1 MRTFKTSSRPCS
13 GIKLISHHEEKM
25 KTNMTMKT
33 QLKWGVRAGAVATLA
48 AGLFLSGCGK
58 KEEAGAGGSAPAGKK
73 TNVANIGSDTMVNL
87 AAAWAEAYGAIDKT
101 VVIEVN
107 GGGSGVGIK
116 GLLNGTAEL
125 ANSSRHI
132 EDKEKA
138 ELKEKRQL
146 DAKEFVVG
154 FDALSIYVHKDNP
167 MTEITMEQL
176 GQIYGATG
184 TTTKWSELGVTAI
197 PGAKGDEIIRVSRQN
212 NSGTYEYFKEAVVG
226 KKNEF
231 KLGSLDMNGSK
242 DVVELVGKTPNA
254 IGYSGMGYANPSV
267 KMLKVA
273 KKKGDPYVAPSIAA
287 THDKTYPI
295 ARPMF
300 FYTAGDPAPH
310 LQKYIDWTMSDAG
323 QKIVETTG
331 YVPLPKK

>member
-1 MRTFKTSSRPCS
+1 MNMNT
-13 GIKLISHHEEKM
+13 KL
-25 KTNMTMKT
+25 N
-33 QLKWGVRAGAVATLA
+33 RGALCAVTTLA
-48 AGLFLSGCGK
+48 AALLLAGCSKSGSD
-58 KEEAGAGGSAPAGKK
+58 ATSGGSAPSGKK
-73 TNVANIGSDTMVNL
+73 TTIANIGSDTMVNL
-87 AAAWAEAYGAIDKT
+87 AAAWAEAYGAVDKT

-132 EDKEKA
+132 EDKEVA
-138 ELKEKRQL
+138 ELKEKRQV
-146 DAKEFVVG
+146 DSKEFLVA
-154 FDALSIYVHKDNP
+154 FDALSIYVHKNNP

-176 GQIYGATG
+176 ADIYGAEG
-184 TTTKWSELGVTAI
+184 KTTKWSELGVTAI

-212 NSGTYEYFKEAVVG
+212 NSGTYEYFKEATVG
-226 KKNEF
+226 KKKEF

-254 IGYSGMGYANPSV
+254 IGYSGMGYANASV
-267 KMLKVA
+267 KMLNVA
-273 KKKGDPYVAPSIAA
+273 KKKGDPYVHPSIAT

-295 ARPMF
+295 SRPMF
-300 FYTAGDPAPH
+300 FYTAGEPAPH
-310 LQKYIDWTMSDAG
+310 VRKYIDWVLTDAG

>member
-1 MRTFKTSSRPCS
+1 
-13 GIKLISHHEEKM
+13 
-25 KTNMTMKT
+25 MTTKEQM
-33 QLKWGVRAGAVATLA
+33 KWGVRAGAVATLA

-58 KEEAGAGGSAPAGKK
+58 SGSSDGSSGGKK
-73 TNVANIGSDTMVNL
+73 TTVANIGSDTMVNL
-87 AAAWAEAYGAIDKT
+87 AAAWAEAYSAVDKNT
-101 VVIEVN
+101 VIEVN

-116 GLLNGTAEL
+116 GLINGTAEL

-167 MTEITMEQL
+167 LNEITMEQL
-176 GQIYGATG
+176 AEIYRADGKI
-184 TTTKWSELGVTAI
+184 TKWSDLGVTSI
-197 PGAKGDEIIRVSRQN
+197 PGAKGDEMIRVSRQN

-254 IGYSGMGYANPSV
+254 IGYSGMGYANASV
-267 KMLKVA
+267 KMVKVA
-273 KKKGDPYVAPSIAA
+273 KKKGEPYVAPSIAT

-300 FYTAGDPAPH
+300 FYTAGEPAPH
-310 LQKYIDWTMSDAG
+310 VKAYIDWVLSDAG
-323 QKIVETTG
+323 QKLVETTG

>member
-1 MRTFKTSSRPCS
+1 
-13 GIKLISHHEEKM
+13 
-25 KTNMTMKT
+25 MTMNM

-48 AGLFLSGCGK
+48 AGLILSGCGK
-58 KEEAGAGGSAPAGKK
+58 KDSADGGGSSGKK
-73 TNVANIGSDTMVNL
+73 TTVANIGSDTMVNL
-87 AAAWAEAYGAIDKT
+87 AAAWAEAYSAVDKNT
-101 VVIEVN
+101 VIEVN

-138 ELKEKRQL
+138 ELKEKRNL
-146 DAKEFVVG
+146 DAKEYVVG

-167 MTEITMEQL
+167 LNEITMEQL
-176 GQIYGATG
+176 GEIYRSDGKI
-184 TTTKWSELGVTAI
+184 TKWSDLGVTSI
-197 PGAKGDEIIRVSRQN
+197 PGAKGDEMIRVSRQN

-254 IGYSGMGYANPSV
+254 IGYSGMGYANASV
-267 KMLKVA
+267 KMVKVA
-273 KKKGDPYVAPSIAA
+273 KKKGDPYVAPSIAS
-287 THDKTYPI
+287 THDKSYPI

-300 FYTAGDPAPH
+300 FYTAGEPAPH
-310 LQKYIDWTMSDAG
+310 VKAYIDWVLSDAG
-323 QKIVETTG
+323 QKLVETTG

>member
-1 MRTFKTSSRPCS
+1 MLTQFQPGARFGAATF
-13 GIKLISHHEEKM
+13 
-25 KTNMTMKT
+25 
-33 QLKWGVRAGAVATLA
+33 LA
-48 AGLFLSGCGK
+48 AVVFVSGCSKSPEG
-58 KEEAGAGGSAPAGKK
+58 GAAAPAGKK
-73 TNVANIGSDTMVNL
+73 TTIANIGSDTMVNL
-87 AAAWAEAYGAIDKT
+87 AAAWAEAYGAVDKT
-101 VVIEVN
+101 VLIEVN

-116 GLLNGTAEL
+116 GLINGTCEL

-132 EDKEKA
+132 EEKEKE
-138 ELKEKRQL
+138 ELKAKRGT
-146 DAKEFVVG
+146 DSKEFLVA

-167 MTEITMEQL
+167 LNEISMEQL
-176 GQIYGATG
+176 GEIYRADGKI
-184 TTTKWSELGVTAI
+184 TKWSELGVTAI

-254 IGYSGMGYANPSV
+254 IGYSGMGYATPSV
-267 KMLKVA
+267 KMLKVST
-273 KKKGDPYVAPSIAA
+273 KKGEPAVAPSIAA

-295 ARPMF
+295 ARPMY
-300 FYTAGDPAPH
+300 FYTAGDPEAH
-310 LQKYIDWTMSDAG
+310 VKRYIDWVLTDPG
-323 QKIVETTG
+323 QKIVEETG

>member
-1 MRTFKTSSRPCS
+1 MIQAP
-13 GIKLISHHEEKM
+13 
-25 KTNMTMKT
+25 
-33 QLKWGVRAGAVATLA
+33 VRRGLHLSAVSALA
-48 AGLFLSGCGK
+48 AALVLTGCGK
-58 KEEAGAGGSAPAGKK
+58 SGTSEGSGKK
-73 TNVANIGSDTMVNL
+73 TTVANIGSDTMVNL
-87 AAAWAEAYGAIDKT
+87 AAAWAEAYGAIDKS
-101 VVIEVN
+101 VLIEVN

-116 GLLNGTAEL
+116 GLINGTCDL

-132 EDKEKA
+132 EDKEKT

-146 DAKEFVVG
+146 DSKEFTVA

-167 MTEITMEQL
+167 LNEITVEQL
-176 GQIYGATG
+176 ADLYRSDGKI
-184 TTTKWSELGVTAI
+184 TKWSDLGVTAI

-273 KKKGDPYVAPSIAA
+273 KKKGDPYVAPSVA
-287 THDKTYPI
+287 TTQDKSYPI

-310 LQKYIDWTMSDAG
+310 VKKYIDWTLSEAG
-323 QKIVETTG
+323 QKIVAETG
-331 YVPLPKK
+331 YVPVPK

>member
-1 MRTFKTSSRPCS
+1 MIIQTSIRN
-13 GIKLISHHEEKM
+13 GIRL
-25 KTNMTMKT
+25 
-33 QLKWGVRAGAVATLA
+33 GATATLA
-48 AGLFLSGCGK
+48 AGVFLAGCGR
-58 KEEAGAGGSAPAGKK
+58 KEDAAGATGAPQGRR
-73 TNVANIGSDTMVNL
+73 TTVANMGSDTMVNL
-87 AAAWAEAYGAIDKT
+87 AAAWAEAYGAVDKS

-125 ANSSRHI
+125 ANASRHM

-146 DAKEFVVG
+146 EAKEFVVG
-154 FDALSIYVHKDNP
+154 FDALSVYVHKDNP
-167 MTEITMEQL
+167 MNEITMEQL
-176 GQIYGATG
+176 SEIYRSDGKI
-184 TTTKWSELGVTAI
+184 TKWSELGITAI

-212 NSGTYEYFKEAVVG
+212 NSGTYEYFKEAVMG
-226 KKNEF
+226 KKIEF

-242 DVVELVGKTPNA
+242 DVVELVSRTPNA
-254 IGYSGMGYANPSV
+254 IGYSGMGYATPAV
-267 KMLKVA
+267 KMLKIA
-273 KKKGDPYVAPSIAA
+273 RQKGDPYVAPSIAT

-295 ARPMF
+295 SRPMF

-310 LQKYIDWTMSDAG
+310 LQKYIDWVLSDAG
-323 QKIVETTG
+323 QKLVETSG

>member
-1 MRTFKTSSRPCS
+1 MKLTQFNRGVLFGAATF
-13 GIKLISHHEEKM
+13 L
-25 KTNMTMKT
+25 
-33 QLKWGVRAGAVATLA
+33 V
-48 AGLFLSGCGK
+48 AGLFVAGCGK
-58 KEEAGAGGSAPAGKK
+58 SPDGGAAPAGQKA
-73 TNVANIGSDTMVNL
+73 TIANIGSDTMVNL
-87 AAAWAEAYGAIDKT
+87 AAAWAEAYGAVDKT
-101 VVIEVN
+101 VLIEVN

-116 GLLNGTAEL
+116 GLINGTAEL
-125 ANSSRHI
+125 ANSSRHM
-132 EDKEKA
+132 EDKEKE
-138 ELKEKRQL
+138 ELKAKRGA
-146 DAKEFVVG
+146 DTKEFLVA

-167 MTEITMEQL
+167 LNEISMEQL
-176 GQIYGATG
+176 GEIYRADGKV
-184 TTTKWSELGVTAI
+184 TKWSELGVTAI
-197 PGAKGDEIIRVSRQN
+197 PGAKGDEIIRASRQN

-267 KMLKVA
+267 KMLKVS
-273 KKKGDPYVAPSIAA
+273 KKKGEPGVAPSIVA

-300 FYTAGDPAPH
+300 FYTAGTPAPH
-310 LQKYIDWTMSDAG
+310 LQKYIDWVLTDAG
-323 QKIVETTG
+323 QKIVEETG

>member
-1 MRTFKTSSRPCS
+1 
-13 GIKLISHHEEKM
+13 M
-25 KTNMTMKT
+25 KTKFITT
-33 QLKWGVRAGAVATLA
+33 TLA
-48 AGLFLSGCGK
+48 LAAAAALVGCGK
-58 KEEAGAGGSAPAGKK
+58 SGGEASVKK
-73 TNVANIGSDTMVNL
+73 TTVANIGSDTMVNL
-87 AAAWAEAYGAIDKT
+87 AAAWAEAYGAVDKT
-101 VVIEVN
+101 VLIEVN

-116 GLLNGTAEL
+116 GLINGTAEL

-138 ELKEKRQL
+138 ELKEKRQV
-146 DAKEFVVG
+146 DSKEFLIA

-167 MTEITMEQL
+167 INEITMEQL
-176 GQIYGATG
+176 AEIYRADGKV
-184 TTTKWSELGVTAI
+184 TKWSELGVNAI

-254 IGYSGMGYANPSV
+254 IGYSGMGYANASV

-273 KKKGDPYVAPSIAA
+273 KKQGEPYVAPSIAT

-295 ARPMF
+295 ARPMY
-300 FYTAGDPAPH
+300 FYTAGEPAPH
-310 LQKYIDWTMSDAG
+310 VKKYIDWVLTEAG

>member
-1 MRTFKTSSRPCS
+1 MNNKFITS
-13 GIKLISHHEEKM
+13 
-25 KTNMTMKT
+25 
-33 QLKWGVRAGAVATLA
+33 TLA
-48 AGLFLSGCGK
+48 LAAAAALVGCGK
-58 KEEAGAGGSAPAGKK
+58 SESGAGGEASGGKK
-73 TNVANIGSDTMVNL
+73 TTVANIGSDTMVNL
-87 AAAWAEAYGAIDKT
+87 AAAWAEAYAAVDKT
-101 VVIEVN
+101 TLIEVG

-116 GLLNGTAEL
+116 GLINGTTEL

-146 DAKEFVVG
+146 DAKEFTVG

-167 MTEITMEQL
+167 LNEITMEQL
-176 GQIYGATG
+176 GEIYRSDGKI
-184 TTTKWSELGVTAI
+184 TKWSDLGVTAI
-197 PGAKGDEIIRVSRQN
+197 PGAKGDEVIRVSRQN

-267 KMLKVA
+267 KMVKVA
-273 KKKGDPYVAPSIAA
+273 KKKGDPYVAPSIAS
-287 THDKTYPI
+287 THDKSYPI

-300 FYTAGDPAPH
+300 FYTAGEPAPH
-310 LQKYIDWTMSDAG
+310 VKRFIDWVLTDAG
-323 QKIVETTG
+323 QKLVETTG

>member
-1 MRTFKTSSRPCS
+1 
-13 GIKLISHHEEKM
+13 
-25 KTNMTMKT
+25 MTT
-33 QLKWGVRAGAVATLA
+33 IPQFNWSLRLGATATLA
-48 AGLFLSGCGK
+48 AGLLLSGCGK
-58 KEEAGAGGSAPAGKK
+58 KDNSGGGGSQATGKK

-87 AAAWAEAYGAIDKT
+87 AAAWAEAYSEVDKT
-101 VVIEVN
+101 VAIEVN

-167 MTEITMEQL
+167 INEITMEQL
-176 GQIYGATG
+176 GDIYRADGKI
-184 TTTKWSELGVTAI
+184 TKWSDLGVNAI
-197 PGAKGDEIIRVSRQN
+197 PGAKGDELIRVSRQN

-242 DVVELVGKTPNA
+242 DVVELIGKTPNA
-254 IGYSGMGYANPSV
+254 IGYSGMGYANASV
-267 KMLKVA
+267 KMLKVS
-273 KKKGDPYVAPSIAA
+273 KKSGEPAVAPSIAT

-300 FYTAGDPAPH
+300 FYTAGEPAPH
-310 LQKYIDWTMSDAG
+310 LKKYIDWVMSDAG
-323 QKIVETTG
+323 QKLVETTG